1 MNTKLEINP
10 ALLDSAVEI
19 MKDAQAY
26 YIADACVLSLLG
38 VPDAKEVAQKWLQA
52 AKTAQTL
59 LDVFAQ
65 Q

>member
-26 YIADACVLSLLG
+26 YIADACALSRLG
-38 VPDAKEVAQKWLQA
+38 GPEVKELALERLQS
-52 AKTAQTL
+52 AKTAQAL
-59 LDVFAQ
+59 LEVFAQ